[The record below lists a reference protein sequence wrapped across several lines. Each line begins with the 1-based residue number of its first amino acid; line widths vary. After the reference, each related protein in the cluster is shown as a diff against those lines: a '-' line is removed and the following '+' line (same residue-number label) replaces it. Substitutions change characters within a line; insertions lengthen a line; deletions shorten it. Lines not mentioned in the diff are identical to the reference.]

1 MSNGK
6 KGKRKMLDKTNL
18 LTLYIYY
25 IKNFNICQFFPWG
38 RPLGRRQRQ
47 GLGLWRNLTLIIK
60 RGKILTLAEAYGLDL
75 DEIILSPSIYIE
87 N

>member
-1 MSNGK
+1 
-6 KGKRKMLDKTNL
+6 MLDKTNL

-25 IKNFNICQFFPWG
+25 IKNFNICQFYE
-38 RPLGRRQRQ
+38 RE

-60 RGKILTLAEAYGLDL
+60 RGKILTF
-75 DEIILSPSIYIE
+75 SIYIE

>member
-1 MSNGK
+1 MER

-25 IKNFNICQFFPWG
+25 IKIFNICQIYE
-38 RPLGRRQRQ
+38 RQ

-60 RGKILTLAEAYGLDL
+60 RGKILTF
-75 DEIILSPSIYIE
+75 SIYIE

>member
-25 IKNFNICQFFPWG
+25 IKNFNICQICE
-38 RPLGRRQRQ
+38 RE

>member
-1 MSNGK
+1 MER

-25 IKNFNICQFFPWG
+25 IKNFNICQFFSWG
-38 RPLGRRQRQ
+38 KAIRPPPRR

-60 RGKILTLAEAYGLDL
+60 RGKILTF
-75 DEIILSPSIYIE
+75 SIYIE

>member
-25 IKNFNICQFFPWG
+25 IKNFNICQIFPWV
-38 RPLGRRQRQ
+38 RSMAKP
-47 GLGLWRNLTLIIK
+47 NPN
-60 RGKILTLAEAYGLDL
+60 Y
-75 DEIILSPSIYIE
+75 
-87 N
+87 

>member
-1 MSNGK
+1 MER

-25 IKNFNICQFFPWG
+25 IKNFNICQFYE
-38 RPLGRRQRQ
+38 RE
-47 GLGLWRNLTLIIK
+47 GLGLSQNLTPIIK
-60 RGKILTLAEAYGLDL
+60 RGKILTF
-75 DEIILSPSIYIE
+75 SIYIE